1 MTNTSQPESVSP
13 IPNSNEND
21 EKTVLQAQ
29 ADQYRQQHNELLEE
43 YEQLLKEMKRKKI
56 ESFEEL
62 AEHDKDSVKILI
74 QLAQLTP
81 AAPMEGNNIGL
92 FGSTSTGKSTMLNA
106 LLGKQNIE
114 PGAAQTGVG
123 ETTKEVKAY
132 PGTGFTLWDVPGR
145 NDEISYLSMECISF
159 FKGLTQRLILI
170 TATVKENSSMM
181 KLLDEL
187 GLKYSIVFNKFDKV
201 DEDEQSSVKEQIHK
215 EIKDLGLKQV
225 DKVFFVSAK
234 CPTSF
239 PDWSAL
245 NQHLNNFSFSS

>member
-1 MTNTSQPESVSP
+1 VTNTSQPESVSP

-201 DEDEQSSVKEQIHK
+201 DEEEQSSVKEQIHK